1 MPTQNYAN
9 HKRVQPL
16 FHRALVPVLFLTIIG
31 AGVNLGKSLDDH
43 ERLYSA
49 SLILVLSICLF
60 LLAILA
66 RVFALAAQDRAI
78 RAEENLR
85 HYVLT
90 GKLLDARLGIR
101 QVVALRFA
109 ADAEFPALATRAAGE
124 SLTPD
129 AIKQAIKNWRPD
141 EHRV

>member
-9 HKRVQPL
+9 HKRVHTV
-16 FHRALVPVLFLTIIG
+16 FHRLLLPVLFLTIIG
-31 AGVNLGKSLDDH
+31 AGVNLFKSLDDH

-60 LLAILA
+60 LTALLA

-78 RAEENLR
+78 RVEENLR
-85 HYVLT
+85 HFVLT
-90 GKLLDARLGIR
+90 GKLLDARLTVR
-101 QVVALRFA
+101 QTVALRFA
-109 ADAEFPALATRAAGE
+109 GDAEFPALAARAAAE
-124 SLTPD
+124 NLAPD
-129 AIKQAIKNWRPD
+129 AIKQAVKNWRAD